1 MIDEPWKLDEL
12 EPSEKVDRRVQ
23 RRLRAFAESRAHA
36 THKDRFAE
44 KSQAVRGAVPFFPF
58 ERAVYVILVA
68 VYAIYAGARAVQVFQ
83 ETRASAAMPGVA
95 SLVTGA
101 DVGKSEN
108 ALRC

>member
-23 RRLRAFAESRAHA
+23 RRLRAFAADRAPAKRKTRFTAKSRP
-36 THKDRFAE
+36 
-44 KSQAVRGAVPFFPF
+44 VRGAVAFFPF

-83 ETRASAAMPGVA
+83 ETRASAALPGLA
-95 SLVTGA
+95 SLVIGT
-101 DVGKSEN
+101 DVGNSEN
-108 ALRC
+108 ALRW